1 MRYLLKGEPR
11 AQLRKMLSNGRACLA
26 LQLRKLEPAL
36 VLLNVDSRLDA
47 LRDDPRFQDLIRRMG
62 LPQ

>member
-11 AQLRKMLSNGRACLA
+11 AQLRKMLSNGRAYLA